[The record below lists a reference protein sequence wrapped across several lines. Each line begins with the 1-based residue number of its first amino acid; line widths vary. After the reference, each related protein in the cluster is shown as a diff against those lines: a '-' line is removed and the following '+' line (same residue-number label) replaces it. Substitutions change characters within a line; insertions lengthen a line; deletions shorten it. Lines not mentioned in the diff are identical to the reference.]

1 MKNSLGTLAAVA
13 ALAATATTTTVC
25 ADVQYAT
32 HLFDRVIHVYSGID
46 INNDGIEDYQ
56 LLNSNLNGNRLQG
69 LYTSQFNQPNQFAA
83 DGSDL
88 HNFAFGDVI
97 DSSSTYTDYGHI
109 TIDYPGIA
117 GFNFY
122 IGDALH
128 YAWLQFVVDGD
139 NLIILDGAWETI
151 ANTAIT
157 AIAVP
162 EPATLTT
169 GIAAL
174 AGAAALLRRRSKR
187 NRA

>member
-13 ALAATATTTTVC
+13 AIAATATTTTVC

-32 HLFDRVIHVYSGID
+32 HLFDRVIPVQTGID
-46 INNDGIEDYQ
+46 INNDGIEDYR
-56 LLNSNLNGNRLQG
+56 LLNSNRLQG

-83 DGSDL
+83 DGGDI
-88 HNFAFGDVI
+88 HDFAFGDVI
-97 DSSSTYTDYGHI
+97 DSSSTYTHFGYI
-109 TIDYPGIA
+109 TIGYPGIA

-128 YAWLQFVVDGD
+128 YAWLQFVVDGE
-139 NLIILDGAWETI
+139 NLIILDGAWETT
-151 ANTAIT
+151 ADTAIT
-157 AIAVP
+157 AIATVP
-162 EPATLTT
+162 EPAILTT

-174 AGAAALLRRRSKR
+174 AAAAALLRRRSKR